1 MEESSGREHSLS
13 TSSTNSANTTNI
25 NTNTTTTSQ
34 VPSSS
39 TETDDPELH
48 HQNHIQSSHAITD
61 PRTQSQHPRL
71 DHTSLPHPPPLD
83 PNSAMQ
89 PLSRLDHGPQGE
101 GLHLQSTPPP
111 LLDPTLDSC
120 PQPTDS
126 LPSDHTIAASPPPP
140 LSFIQPQNEH
150 LTSHHAPVTP
160 PIDQT
165 TPGVDS
171 HTLPDHTTFQSVS
184 KVAED
189 PDTDRSTSKNQKN
202 GIHNHIENSGDAEK
216 LRDVSSGLIIEQTV
230 PPTEKITSLQTATE
244 LVEDIVNQAVTVVST
259 ENAVPGGT
267 CLSNGS
273 INSNEDEDERN
284 SVEDTGS
291 SLTGQE
297 KGVDLPSEDTP
308 SARSA
313 ELSKSTSSIT
323 EPEQQKQQQQES
335 DTCQQESGT
344 GSVSSEPISDPSAPA
359 PPLTPTSM
367 TRVPSQESINTM
379 TEGDSAIT
387 AKLSHTLQKD
397 AYLVFRSMCKLSMK
411 PLQDSPD
418 PK

>member
-1 MEESSGREHSLS
+1 MEEGSGREHSLS

-25 NTNTTTTSQ
+25 NSNNTTTSSQ

-39 TETDDPELH
+39 AETDDPELN

-71 DHTSLPHPPPLD
+71 DHTSLPHPPVD
-83 PNSAMQ
+83 SNSAIQ
-89 PLSRLDHGPQGE
+89 PLSRLDHGPQSE
-101 GLHLQSTPPP
+101 GLPTPPP
-111 LLDPTLDSC
+111 LLDPSLDSC

-140 LSFIQPQNEH
+140 LSFIQPQTEH
-150 LTSHHAPVTP
+150 LTSHHAPLTP

-165 TPGVDS
+165 TPGLVS
-171 HTLPDHTTFQSVS
+171 HTLPDHTTFQTMS
-184 KVAED
+184 KVSED
-189 PDTDRSTSKNQKN
+189 PDADRSASKNQKN
-202 GIHNHIENSGDAEK
+202 GIHNHIENSEDAEK

-230 PPTEKITSLQTATE
+230 PTTDKLTSLQTATE

-273 INSNEDEDERN
+273 INSNEDEEDERN
-284 SVEDTGS
+284 SVEGTGS
-291 SLTGQE
+291 SLAGQE

-323 EPEQQKQQQQES
+323 EHEQQKQQQQQES
-335 DTCQQESGT
+335 DACQQESGT